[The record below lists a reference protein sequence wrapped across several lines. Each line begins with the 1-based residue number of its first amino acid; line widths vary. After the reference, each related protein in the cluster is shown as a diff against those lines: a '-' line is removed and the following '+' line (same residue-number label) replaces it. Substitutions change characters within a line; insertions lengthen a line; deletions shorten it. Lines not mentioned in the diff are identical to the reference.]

1 MLTAAAGLISAITG
15 LVVAVLQL
23 RSTSHTL
30 SPAAQAPAL
39 GANITAANTAAS
51 KQRGSAATG
60 NAASAGAARVTFT
73 AGRHAELGDNKY
85 DILAATARPGNPG
98 ELELALRVR
107 MTNAGRYAGN
117 FWGSS
122 FQLRVGA
129 NTNPPTNFLDDVDA
143 AGTTDTG
150 EVDFTIP
157 ASARRATLLVGDDP
171 RKAIALPVAFTGGSG

>member
-15 LVVAVLQL
+15 LVVA
-23 RSTSHTL
+23 
-30 SPAAQAPAL
+30 
-39 GANITAANTAAS
+39 S

-60 NAASAGAARVTFT
+60 SAGSAGAARVTFT

-85 DILAATARPGNPG
+85 DILAATTRPGNPG
-98 ELELALRVR
+98 ELALALRVR
-107 MTNAGRYAGN
+107 MTSAGRYPGN

-122 FQLRVGA
+122 FRLRVGA
-129 NTNPPTNFLDDVDA
+129 NTNPPTNFLDDVVA
-143 AGTTDTG
+143 VGTTDTG

-171 RKAIALPVAFTGGSG
+171 QRAVALPLVFNGGSG